1 MKIQSLHSFGGSKL
15 YVTIGSLGC
24 AVVLMSEPIINDC
37 NSVMSILTNHVVCV
51 DDEGED
57 GVQDLNLIPIPVIK
71 FSYFV
76 NAYESTVATDIMT

>member
-24 AVVLMSEPIINDC
+24 AVVLMSEPIINYC
-37 NSVMSILTNHVVCV
+37 NSVLSILKTHVDCV
-51 DDEGED
+51 DDEEED
-57 GVQDLNLIPIPVIK
+57 GVQDFNLIPIPVIK

-76 NAYESTVATDIMT
+76 NAYESTVATATVT